1 MNPSMNPNAPP
12 DVSRLDLYTA
22 AFLTG
27 GPARVA
33 DVAVLAM
40 RATGVL
46 HIGRDGTVTATGRE
60 PADPVTAGVLRAVQA
75 AGGTA
80 PLAVVRHQ
88 GARSPEIQGIGH
100 QLFFW
105 GLMRWPGTTRTTPG
119 IKVPLIVF
127 GILFALLL
135 ALGATVHFLFFMAFP
150 FLIMGFVIF
159 LVVFLGTRVGRLA
172 ARRGHTQQGMYYVVQ
187 LRRDPALRSRLDG
200 TVAGGFGLGEIA
212 VMGLARLTDYAL
224 LDVFRQQRVAA
235 VDSPHYTAPTTG
247 SLSCAAAYNPATPSW
262 CGSASCADSG
272 FRGTSCA
279 GSSSGSWSCSL
290 VGGGSSCGGGGGGG
304 SSCGGGGSSCGGSS
318 GGSSCGGGGGGSS
331 CGGGGGGS

>member
-1 MNPSMNPNAPP
+1 MNPNMNPSMNPNAPP

-100 QLFFW
+100 QLFYW
-105 GLMRWPGTTRTTPG
+105 GLMRAPGDAARARSG
-119 IKVPLIVF
+119 RKALFASF
-127 GILFALLL
+127 GAALLL
-135 ALGATVHFLFFMAFP
+135 LVILSVATGTPMILIALPFLFVA
-150 FLIMGFVIF
+150 FVI
-159 LVVFLGTRVGRLA
+159 TMATQA
-172 ARRGHTQQGMYYVVQ
+172 ASGLLIRSGHTPLGLRYVVQ
-187 LRRDPALRSRLDG
+187 LRRQLALRSRLDG

-212 VMGLARLTDYAL
+212 VLGLARLTDYEL
-224 LDVFRQQRVAA
+224 LDVFRQQQVAA
-235 VDSPHYTAPTTG
+235 VAYPHYTAPTTG
-247 SLSCAAAYNPATPSW
+247 SSSCAAAYNPGTPSW
-262 CGSASCADSG
+262 CGSVSCADNG

-279 GSSSGSWSCSL
+279 GPNSSSWSCSL
-290 VGGGSSCGGGGGGG
+290 VGGGSSCGG
-304 SSCGGGGSSCGGSS
+304 GGGGSSCGGSS